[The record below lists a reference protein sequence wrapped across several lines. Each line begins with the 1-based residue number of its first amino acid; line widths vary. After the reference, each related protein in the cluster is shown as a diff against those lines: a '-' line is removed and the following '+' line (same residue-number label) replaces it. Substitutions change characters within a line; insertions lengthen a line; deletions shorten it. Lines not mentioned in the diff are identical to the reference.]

1 MSPIDTRVGLIQRDD
16 NRFCG
21 QSAFQHWVN
30 VWSGPFDANLA
41 ALGIELTPLNREA
54 MRLITV
60 ASTSPDARVWPL
72 KLSRLLSSWGDA
84 TAGYFG
90 SQLVTAGKVM
100 GPGAVL
106 GAAQCLSFLSAHL
119 GEDFTVAEVAARLA
133 EFRAANPGPVG
144 GFGVPFRPADE
155 RRVAL
160 LGFVGSG
167 PLRRRHWRI
176 HELLDAARP
185 NPQTAPNVGLAFA
198 ALLLDAGAPAER
210 CGLVTT
216 LLMSHVFLA
225 HAVEAADTDGAPL
238 NAWPVDAVKYEGV
251 AARTL
256 GERRAANVPAALR
269 RAS

>member
-100 GPGAVL
+100 GPGAVR
-106 GAAQCLSFLSAHL
+106 GAARCLAHL
-119 GEDFTVAEVAARLA
+119 ASHVGPDFTVAEVAARFA

-144 GFGVPFRPADE
+144 GFGVPFRPTDE

-160 LGFVGSG
+160 LRFVGDGS
-167 PLRRRHWRI
+167 LRRRHWRL
-176 HELLDAARP
+176 HEALVDAAP
-185 NPQTAPNVGLAFA
+185 LKAPNVVLSIA
-198 ALLLDAGAPAER
+198 ALLLDAGVAAER
-210 CGLVTT
+210 SGLVTT

-225 HAVEAADTDGAPL
+225 HALEAADTDGAPL